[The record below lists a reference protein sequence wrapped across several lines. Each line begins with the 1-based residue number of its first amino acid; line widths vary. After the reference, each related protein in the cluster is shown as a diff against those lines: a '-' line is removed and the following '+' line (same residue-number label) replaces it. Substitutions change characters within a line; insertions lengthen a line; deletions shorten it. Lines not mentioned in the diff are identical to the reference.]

1 MPVDREDIA
10 DRLIA
15 AQDEVRELAPFT
27 TSQPDFNVDDAY
39 AVLDIIE
46 RRRRLQGWKPVGR
59 KIGFTNR
66 TIWPRYNVY
75 QPNWAHIWS
84 HTVQFAKNGRGTI
97 DLSRFVNPRIEPEIA
112 FKLKAPVALSD
123 DPVALLT
130 AVEWV
135 APSFE
140 IVQSH
145 FPDWKFKLP
154 DCTASWA
161 LHGALLVGEPVPI
174 DDSNRARIAAELPRA
189 AVTLSH
195 GGHVVDRGT
204 GSNVLDSPALA
215 LGHLARVLQSL
226 PQFPS
231 LAAGEIVSTGTIT
244 DAWPVKSGETW
255 SSDYGEL
262 GLAGLT
268 LSFAAAR

>member
-1 MPVDREDIA
+1 VPLDHNAIA

-15 AQDEVRELAPFT
+15 AYDGVTTLAPI
-27 TSQPDFNVDDAY
+27 TSWAPDFSVTDAY

-46 RRRRLQGWKPVGR
+46 KRRRAQGWISVGR

-66 TIWPRYNVY
+66 TIWPRYGVY

-84 HTVQFAKNGRGTI
+84 HTVQFAKEGRGTI
-97 DLSRFVNPRIEPEIA
+97 DLRRFVNPRIEPEIA
-112 FKLKAPVALSD
+112 FKLKGPVPLSD
-123 DPVALLT
+123 DPIALLS
-130 AVEWV
+130 AAEWV
-135 APSFE
+135 APAFE

-174 DDSNRARIAAELPRA
+174 DDGNRASIATALPRA
-189 AVTLSH
+189 TVTLSDA
-195 GGHVVDRGT
+195 GRVVDRGI

-215 LGHLARVLQSL
+215 LGYLARVLAGL
-226 PQFPS
+226 PQFAP
-231 LAAGEIVSTGTIT
+231 LAAGEIVTTGTIT
-244 DAWPVKSGETW
+244 DAWPVANGETW
-255 SSDYGEL
+255 SSNYGEL
-262 GLAGLT
+262 GLDGLT
-268 LSFAAAR
+268 FSFAEAR

>member
-1 MPVDREDIA
+1 MAVDRNDIA

-15 AQDEVRELAPFT
+15 AQDAVRELPPFT
-27 TSQPDFNVDDAY
+27 ASEPDFNVDDAY

-46 RRRRLQGWKPVGR
+46 RKRRQQGWRPVGR

-84 HTVQFAKNGRGTI
+84 HTMQFAKDGQGTI

-112 FKLKAPVALSD
+112 FKLKEPVPLSD
-123 DPVALLT
+123 DPVTLLS
-130 AVEWV
+130 AVEWM
-135 APSFE
+135 APAFE

-145 FPDWKFKLP
+145 FPDWKFRLP

-161 LHGALLVGEPVPI
+161 LHGALLVGAPLPI
-174 DDSNRARIAAELPRA
+174 DETNRALVAAALPRNS
-189 AVTLSH
+189 VTLSH
-195 GGHVVDRGT
+195 DGRIVDRGT
-204 GSNVLDSPALA
+204 ASNVLDSPALA
-215 LGHLARVLQSL
+215 LGHLVRVLRSL
-226 PQFPS
+226 PQFPP

-244 DAWPVKSGETW
+244 DAWPVKGGETW

-262 GLAGLT
+262 GLEGLT
-268 LSFAAAR
+268 LRFAGAR